1 MTNYKVVA
9 IDVHKKM
16 LAVVV
21 ADVGKD
27 EWEFERR
34 KFGTAASELKALEEW
49 LATREVCEAVM
60 ESTAQYWKPVWQQLE
75 GRYRL
80 HLAQAHS
87 NRAPRGRKCDFE
99 DAERL
104 LRRHVAGELILSFV
118 PDPEQRLWRTLTRS
132 KQQLMRDRVRLH
144 SQLESL
150 LEDARIKLATVVS
163 DLLGVSSRRM
173 LEALADGAM
182 DPTALAAMT
191 EPELKATR
199 EQLADVLH
207 AAATMTALHRKILR
221 LFLDR
226 LDLIERQ
233 IQILRESI
241 ASAMQAHQQAVMR
254 LAAVPGFGID
264 SAQQVIAEVGPQA
277 ATFDSAA
284 QLASWVG
291 VCPGREQSAEV
302 SKSNRTPK
310 GNRALRRILS
320 QSANAAI
327 RARGS
332 IFQSMYRRLVP
343 RMGHN
348 KTIWAIA
355 HRLCRLAWII
365 LHKGA
370 EYVEYGKERDTK
382 AAQRRA
388 ATLIRTLR
396 ALGYQVIPPT
406 PVPAV

>member
-1 MTNYKVVA
+1 M
-9 IDVHKKM
+9 
-16 LAVVV
+16 
-21 ADVGKD
+21 
-27 EWEFERR
+27 
-34 KFGTAASELKALEEW
+34 
-49 LATREVCEAVM
+49 
-60 ESTAQYWKPVWQQLE
+60 
-75 GRYRL
+75 
-80 HLAQAHS
+80 
-87 NRAPRGRKCDFE
+87 
-99 DAERL
+99 
-104 LRRHVAGELILSFV
+104 AGEWILSFV

-132 KQQLMRDRVRLH
+132 QQPLMRDRVRLH
-144 SQLESL
+144 SQVESL
-150 LEDARIKLATVVS
+150 WEDAKIKLATVVS

-173 LEALADGAM
+173 REALADGET
-182 DPTALAAMT
+182 DPTALAALA
-191 EPELKATR
+191 EPGLRATP
-199 EQLADVLH
+199 EQLADVLQ
-207 AAATMTALHRKILR
+207 AAVTMSALHRKVLR

-233 IQILRESI
+233 IQTLPETI
-241 ASAMQAHQQAVMR
+241 ASAMQAHQQAIMR
-254 LAAVPGFGID
+254 LAAVPGFGVD

-291 VCPGREQSAEV
+291 VCPGREESAEV

-327 RARGS
+327 RAKGS

-365 LHKGA
+365 LHQHA
-370 EYVEYGKERDTK
+370 EYVEYGKERDAK
-382 AAQRRA
+382 AAQRRT

-406 PVPAV
+406 PKIAT